1 VVFLAIALVS
11 IFVVAKPATDA
22 ETFKVSIESI
32 DEKKTTVMGL
42 TATAAAAATGLAA
55 IPGDATTPIADQ
67 IMEISSWLL
76 IVVCVLVL
84 EKSLITI
91 VGYLSFYILIPIACG
106 MLIVNTFWKKH
117 VLKSL
122 GIKLIVF
129 ALVIAVII
137 PFSLKVSDWVY
148 DLNKDTIET
157 VTENVETETNVIEQ
171 EADKEEET
179 EENKS
184 WWQSALDSV
193 KGSADKTAV
202 KAKEILNKFV
212 DAIAMFLITYCAIPL
227 IVFFAVYGFM
237 KLLFGMHI
245 PMPEIKMPFGLGHHH
260 HDDHDDYDDHHHHS
274 HRSHHS
280 HHSRHGYHSHHSHSS
295 HHSSHSS
302 HNDDYS
308 NDQNTDTTDKNDNQ
322 DIFIDDDYIDE
333 TI

>member
-1 VVFLAIALVS
+1 MKRECCKKEIIKKIICVVVFLSIALVS

-22 ETFKVSIESI
+22 ETFKTSIESI

-91 VGYLSFYILIPIACG
+91 VGYLSFYILIPVACG
-106 MLIVNTFWKKH
+106 MLIVNTFWKKYF
-117 VLKSL
+117 LKSL

-129 ALVIAVII
+129 ALVIAIII

-148 DLNKDTIET
+148 DLNKETIET
-157 VTENVETETNVIEQ
+157 VTENVENETDVIEQ
-171 EADKEEET
+171 ET
-179 EENKS
+179 EEDDEDKT
-184 WWQSALDSV
+184 WWQEAIDSV

-212 DAIAMFLITYCAIPL
+212 DAIAMFLITYCAIPI
-227 IVFFAVYGFM
+227 IVFLAVYGFM

-260 HDDHDDYDDHHHHS
+260 DHHRGQRNHHRRTDYDD
-274 HRSHHS
+274 
-280 HHSRHGYHSHHSHSS
+280 
-295 HHSSHSS
+295 
-302 HNDDYS
+302 
-308 NDQNTDTTDKNDNQ
+308 
-322 DIFIDDDYIDE
+322 FDDDYIDE